1 MATVTHNRRQD
12 IYEAAADLFRTKGF
26 AATSMRDLAKS
37 VNLTASSL
45 YNHIH
50 SKEQILQEIC
60 FSTARKFEAGMDEV
74 ESMEASCEDKVR
86 TLIRQHIRIAV
97 SDRTSITAFNDE
109 WRHLSEPHL
118 SEFKAYR
125 REYEQRFHRILEEG
139 IKNKEFRPFRTTLI
153 LYTLLSSVRWL
164 YDWFEYDREISL
176 EEVESEV
183 LEIVMRGIE
192 LQ

>member
-1 MATVTHNRRQD
+1 MATITSRRED
-12 IYEAAADLFRTKGF
+12 IYEAAADLFRKKGF
-26 AATSMRDLAKS
+26 AATSMRDLARA

-74 ESMEASCEDKVR
+74 ERMQGSCTDKLR
-86 TLIRQHIRIAV
+86 ALIRQHIHIAV
-97 SDRTSITAFNDE
+97 TDRTSITAFNDE
-109 WRHLSEPHL
+109 WRHLSEPFL
-118 SEFKAYR
+118 SEFKTHR
-125 REYEQRFHRILEEG
+125 REYEQRFRHILEEG
-139 IKNKEFRPFRTTLI
+139 IKTREFKPYRTTLV

-164 YDWFEYDREISL
+164 YDWFEHNRGISL
-176 EEVESEV
+176 EEVEADV

-192 LQ
+192 RA